1 MSDPIKRGE
10 TTHIG
15 EVTRTAIATT
25 QWFAENR
32 NLKGAA
38 THPITGN
45 NKLAVF
51 ICGEEGFAD
60 ICAHIKAAEQS
71 IDLICWGF
79 DPGMELVRGGGTWPR
94 GETYGD
100 LLIAAGK
107 RKVKVRLLVWY
118 DWKVSR
124 LAKNMPGYSH
134 GKISSL
140 SAATGKAKDVSARFS
155 LDLARLDQSKPIP
168 GLGKYKAPVKT
179 EEISL
184 AARAEYCDSWY
195 KFAFGGELPGIT
207 VRRRHGDDDAI
218 YKSLESETDQPGG
231 LTRME
236 VEKLGMAHAGTH
248 HQKTI
253 LIDYAFEHG
262 SKAVGYV
269 MGLNSVTDFWDTA
282 EHKLEDPR
290 REQGSAMEANEGV
303 QAAKTDPGFRSM
315 KPYRD
320 YICRID
326 AGGALID
333 VANNFISAWD
343 RAKKDDKDRP
353 YQCAIERKAA
363 AAKCTAAPPSALLG
377 KAKPGDSIVQI
388 VRTQPEEQDKTIKEV
403 YFQATD
409 IAALAGGY
417 LYVENQYFQYEEWA
431 RRLMQKRKDV
441 IAGWNRGRA
450 KSQKSMEDMP
460 VMHVFIVIPV
470 PEWAQMIPRT
480 YDTLATLG
488 QHGNTRDLGMTGQN
502 TLIKGENE
510 QFRPVHRDEFGR
522 STGYSAPP
530 SDVVQHANSIAK
542 PDAKMLE
549 NTFGLKVSVAMLQT
563 CGVDHSDDDP
573 RDRWRYREVY
583 IHSKLL
589 LINDG
594 FFTLGSANLN
604 QRSMATDSEI
614 NIATNDAGHAREL
627 RHNVWTQLSGG
638 LVSGGGGTKAEI
650 VLSFKEWTKL
660 MNDNRAKKYAASAI
674 AEKKKMQGFLLPL
687 EDNRSSTMRLT

>member
-1 MSDPIKRGE
+1 MSDPIKRVE

-15 EVTRTAIATT
+15 EVTRTAAGTS

-32 NLKGAA
+32 ALKGAA

-51 ICGEEGFAD
+51 ICGEQSFAD
-60 ICAHIKAAEQS
+60 ICAHIKAAEKT
-71 IDLICWGF
+71 IDLVCWGF
-79 DPGMELVRGGGTWPR
+79 DPGMELVRSGATWPR

-107 RKVKVRLLVWY
+107 RGVTVRLLVWY

-124 LAKNMPGYSH
+124 LAKNMPGYSN
-134 GKISSL
+134 GKISSR
-140 SAATGKAKDVSARFS
+140 SAATAKPKELSAHFS
-155 LDLARLDQSKPIP
+155 VDLARLDQIKSVP
-168 GLGKYKAPVKT
+168 GLATYKAPVRT
-179 EEISL
+179 EDIPL
-184 AARAEYCDSWY
+184 TARAEYCDSWY
-195 KFAFGGELPGIT
+195 KFAFDGKLAGIT
-207 VRRRHGDDDAI
+207 VRKRHGDNDSI

-231 LTRME
+231 LTKME

-253 LIDYAFEHG
+253 LIDYAVEHG

-282 EHKLEDPR
+282 EHKLEDSR
-290 REQGSAMEANEGV
+290 REQGSAMEAEEGV
-303 QAAKTDPGFRSM
+303 QAARADPGFRSM

-333 VANNFISAWD
+333 VASNFVSAWD
-343 RAKKDDKDRP
+343 RAVKDDDDP
-353 YQCAIERKAA
+353 YGCTVKNNTK
-363 AAKCTAAPPSALLG
+363 AKCDVAPPAALLR

-441 IAGWNRGRA
+441 MAGWNRGRA
-450 KSQKSMEDMP
+450 KFQKSMEDMP

-470 PEWAQMIPRT
+470 PERAQMIPRT
-480 YDTLATLG
+480 HDTLATLG
-488 QHGNTRDLGMTGQN
+488 QQGNTRDRGMTGQN
-502 TLIKGENE
+502 RLIKGENE

-522 STGYSAPP
+522 STGYVAPP
-530 SDVVQHANSIAK
+530 SDVVQHANGIAR

-563 CGVDHSDDDP
+563 CGIDHSLDDA

-614 NIATNDAGHAREL
+614 NLATNDARHAREL
-627 RHNVWTQLSGG
+627 RQNVWMQLSGG

-650 VLSFKEWTKL
+650 VEAFETWTRL
-660 MNDNRAKKYAASAI
+660 MNDNRAKKYAASEI